1 MKKLL
6 FSILKKIFKSNY
18 YDFLLYIYHLH
29 PLKFKGHSLKNNLD
43 IINKLIEKYS
53 CNSLLDYGCG
63 KAMLYSQKKIFN
75 SSVKKIF
82 RYDPYYLRFIKKP
95 SCQYDITIC
104 TDVMEHIKKKDS
116 NNVIKKIS
124 DYTNKVIFYS
134 ISTQVAKKNLYD
146 GTNAHVNLIKK
157 NEWIKKIKKFS
168 KNINIYIRFNNEIKV
183 YKLKN

>member
-1 MKKLL
+1 
-6 FSILKKIFKSNY
+6 
-18 YDFLLYIYHLH
+18 
-29 PLKFKGHSLKNNLD
+29 
-43 IINKLIEKYS
+43 
-53 CNSLLDYGCG
+53 
-63 KAMLYSQKKIFN
+63 
-75 SSVKKIF
+75 
-82 RYDPYYLRFIKKP
+82 
-95 SCQYDITIC
+95 
-104 TDVMEHIKKKDS
+104 MEHIKKKDS